1 MTNLLVLPEL
11 GQGPETWG
19 PVWGHLTA
27 PRQHPPSLVLSPAV
41 GAVTTIDFNATFG
54 DGRGVRLADA
64 VDHVADK
71 AQAMGSGPR
80 IAVAHGLS
88 AAILLASLP
97 KWNTAPDRVVLFAG
111 AAPVPRGAIR
121 NALPK
126 ATRYPLRLLSP
137 LHRLLRRRLT
147 IPQHM
152 IYGTLC
158 NGMETM
164 EVVHYVA
171 YFRPL
176 PLRWLGTRLTV
187 PQGIAADSLSYVVLE
202 RDRLLPPALQ
212 RDQARLLGARDI
224 TSLDACHQ
232 AMLQR
237 PAQVAE
243 IIRQVAL
250 AP

>member
-1 MTNLLVLPEL
+1 
-11 GQGPETWG
+11 
-19 PVWGHLTA
+19 
-27 PRQHPPSLVLSPAV
+27 
-41 GAVTTIDFNATFG
+41 
-54 DGRGVRLADA
+54 
-64 VDHVADK
+64 
-71 AQAMGSGPR
+71 
-80 IAVAHGLS
+80 
-88 AAILLASLP
+88 
-97 KWNTAPDRVVLFAG
+97 
-111 AAPVPRGAIR
+111 
-121 NALPK
+121 
-126 ATRYPLRLLSP
+126 
-137 LHRLLRRRLT
+137 
-147 IPQHM
+147 
-152 IYGTLC
+152 
-158 NGMETM
+158 M

-237 PAQVAE
+237 PAQVAD
-243 IIRQVAL
+243 IIRRVAL